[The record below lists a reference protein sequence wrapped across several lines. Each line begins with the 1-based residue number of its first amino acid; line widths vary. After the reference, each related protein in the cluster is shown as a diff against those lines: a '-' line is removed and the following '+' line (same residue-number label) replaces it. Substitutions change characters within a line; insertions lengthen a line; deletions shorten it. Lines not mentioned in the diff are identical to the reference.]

1 MKIEIITPDKKVFEG
16 DIKSV
21 RVPGKKGSFQV
32 LKDHAPIIST
42 LEDGTVIIVDQ
53 ENKEVRYEIF
63 KIICSDYPAGNNVL
77 LLQHSTYYWEISTSS
92 DIIIGSKCIEFSGIQ

>member
-1 MKIEIITPDKKVFEG
+1 MKIEIITPDRKIFEG

-42 LEDGTVIIVDQ
+42 LENGSVRMVDQ
-53 ENKEVRYEIF
+53 DNNEIVYEISGGVIEVKAN
-63 KIICSDYPAGNNVL
+63 KIIL
-77 LLQHSTYYWEISTSS
+77 LADSVR
-92 DIIIGSKCIEFSGIQ
+92 

>member
-16 DIKSV
+16 DIKSI

-42 LEDGTVIIVDQ
+42 LENGTVIMVDQ
-53 ENKEVRYEIF
+53 DDNEKRYQIDGGVIEVKMN
-63 KIICSDYPAGNNVL
+63 KIIL
-77 LLQHSTYYWEISTSS
+77 LAESV
-92 DIIIGSKCIEFSGIQ
+92 K

>member
-1 MKIEIITPDKKVFEG
+1 MKIEIITPDRKIYEG

-42 LEDGTVIIVDQ
+42 LEAGSVIIIDQ
-53 ENKEVRYEIF
+53 ADVVKEFKINGGVVEVRSNR
-63 KIICSDYPAGNNVL
+63 IIL
-77 LLQHSTYYWEISTSS
+77 LAESV
-92 DIIIGSKCIEFSGIQ
+92 K

>member
-1 MKIEIITPDKKVFEG
+1 MKIEIITPDKKVFDG

-42 LEDGTVIIVDQ
+42 LENGSVITVDQ
-53 ENKEVRYEIF
+53 EGKEKVFEISGGVIEVKAN
-63 KIICSDYPAGNNVL
+63 KIIL
-77 LLQHSTYYWEISTSS
+77 LADTVIR
-92 DIIIGSKCIEFSGIQ
+92 FSG

>member
-16 DIKSV
+16 EVKSV

-42 LEDGTVIIVDQ
+42 LENGPVILVDMDGKQIS
-53 ENKEVRYEIF
+53 YEINGGVIEVKAN
-63 KIICSDYPAGNNVL
+63 KIIL
-77 LLQHSTYYWEISTSS
+77 LADSVS
-92 DIIIGSKCIEFSGIQ
+92 

>member
-1 MKIEIITPDKKVFEG
+1 MKIEIITPDRKVYEG

-42 LEDGTVIIVDQ
+42 LENGPVIIVDQ
-53 ENKEVRYEIF
+53 ENREILFDIDGGVIEVKTN
-63 KIICSDYPAGNNVL
+63 KIIL
-77 LLQHSTYYWEISTSS
+77 LAESV
-92 DIIIGSKCIEFSGIQ
+92 K